1 MHGRQLNQT
10 QIERH
15 KNIILRQEN
24 DKLRA
29 ENLSI
34 REATRN
40 PVCNN
45 CGGLAILGEGSL
57 EEHHLRIENARL
69 KDELDR
75 VCSLIGKFLGKP
87 ISASSS
93 PLPLPMSNSTLDLVV
108 GSNVFTGLDLV
119 TPATLPPVTDF
130 TTGATS
136 GAFGTIT
143 TPARNVGMGTLD
155 GPVVLVSEATRA
167 TDAVII
173 NSLALVETL
182 MRATRWMHAE
192 LQVLSPLVPVRD
204 VHFLR
209 FCKQL
214 TEGAWAV
221 VDVSVDGIRDDLSA
235 PPPNELP
242 PVAVWL
248 CLMVIL

>member
-108 GSNVFTGLDLV
+108 WSNVFTGLDLV

-155 GPVVLVSEATRA
+155 GEDPLRVPTLDGGTETLNYEEYLRSFPRYIGAKPVVLGGCMQNFKFSRHWCLFEMS
-167 TDAVII
+167 I
-173 NSLALVETL
+173 SLGSASNLP
-182 MRATRWMHAE
+182 RE
-192 LQVLSPLVPVRD
+192 LGQ
-204 VHFLR
+204 
-209 FCKQL
+209 
-214 TEGAWAV
+214 
-221 VDVSVDGIRDDLSA
+221 
-235 PPPNELP
+235 
-242 PVAVWL
+242 
-248 CLMVIL
+248 

>member
-108 GSNVFTGLDLV
+108 WSNVFTGLDLV

-155 GPVVLVSEATRA
+155 GVDRSQERFMCLELALTSMDELVKMAQMEVLAFLQNFKEKEKRIIDVLS
-167 TDAVII
+167 I
-173 NSLALVETL
+173 NSL
-182 MRATRWMHAE
+182 
-192 LQVLSPLVPVRD
+192 
-204 VHFLR
+204 
-209 FCKQL
+209 
-214 TEGAWAV
+214 
-221 VDVSVDGIRDDLSA
+221 
-235 PPPNELP
+235 
-242 PVAVWL
+242 
-248 CLMVIL
+248 